1 MGTDTSHRM
10 SDRTK
15 LPGNAS
21 AERPAGRLRDFVVRG
36 TELLLAIVLVF
47 VFFLTFLA
55 IIGFSFPQGTSLRDL
70 MVQPSWVERP
80 RPTDFVRSQ
89 PSGASRTQPPA
100 SRRSRR
106 PERRSGRFHRR

>member
-1 MGTDTSHRM
+1 MGTDTPQRM

-21 AERPAGRLRDFVVRG
+21 AERPAGRLREFVVRG

-70 MVQPSWVERP
+70 VYDWRL
-80 RPTDFVRSQ
+80 
-89 PSGASRTQPPA
+89 
-100 SRRSRR
+100 RREEIHDGVGQTRLQHGQA
-106 PERRSGRFHRR
+106 ELRF